1 MRLDDRFQA
10 MEAQCR
16 QADSLLEKDATEEEI
31 RQLSVRGGLTPK
43 YIVQW
48 MDGKVKGGLPSLP
61 AFDVWKD
68 RPFYMDVIY
77 ENDEAFFLA
86 ACQSN
91 KTLHA
96 TGLLYPQSAVISDL
110 ETILPAEFSIVLT
123 STDRRIVYH
132 RDTSKIR
139 KTIDSLNDVIFE
151 KKADGLEVIYYSEN
165 HVRHMLIGP
174 QQSAGLSL
182 LLLTSREKMEE
193 KIDRLLVYTAITM
206 LLLTVV
212 YAIVVYLLLFFTLG
226 GLRGLTDQVIQL
238 TSGDLQ
244 AQSGY
249 ITSDSLGRLSLHL
262 KELTEKLRTIIMN
275 IRFTTD
281 MIYKLNQKNVEYT
294 KKSHDQFQSISVN
307 VEEISSTTEEIS
319 TSFDEINHRTQ
330 AHIQNI
336 EEYLESIQRLT
347 TATMQMNETVN
358 QLSSLYTSTRSEAS
372 IGRSLLKEL
381 KEAMRS
387 LDERANRIEGIVGF
401 INDISKQVNLLAL
414 NASIEAARA
423 GDAGR
428 GFAVVADEVSRL
440 ADRIS
445 ESVKNISSLVQGNRE
460 ESKRSYENVTEAA
473 RLFNR
478 VLVDMNMINDVI
490 EEIGRLRSELSETNQ
505 YVAGQ
510 NQEINVIIKFI
521 AQISKENKNSMYEIA
536 VELESIMKLIQNHM
550 NQEAELRDQAAT
562 LLNYGTEI
570 NEIMKFFK
578 SSELDVESEER
589 SKTETDAGFSAD

>member
-1 MRLDDRFQA
+1 
-10 MEAQCR
+10 
-16 QADSLLEKDATEEEI
+16 
-31 RQLSVRGGLTPK
+31 
-43 YIVQW
+43 
-48 MDGKVKGGLPSLP
+48 
-61 AFDVWKD
+61 
-68 RPFYMDVIY
+68 
-77 ENDEAFFLA
+77 
-86 ACQSN
+86 
-91 KTLHA
+91 
-96 TGLLYPQSAVISDL
+96 
-110 ETILPAEFSIVLT
+110 
-123 STDRRIVYH
+123 
-132 RDTSKIR
+132 
-139 KTIDSLNDVIFE
+139 
-151 KKADGLEVIYYSEN
+151 
-165 HVRHMLIGP
+165 
-174 QQSAGLSL
+174 
-182 LLLTSREKMEE
+182 
-193 KIDRLLVYTAITM
+193 
-206 LLLTVV
+206 
-212 YAIVVYLLLFFTLG
+212 
-226 GLRGLTDQVIQL
+226 
-238 TSGDLQ
+238 
-244 AQSGY
+244 
-249 ITSDSLGRLSLHL
+249 
-262 KELTEKLRTIIMN
+262 
-275 IRFTTD
+275 
-281 MIYKLNQKNVEYT
+281 
-294 KKSHDQFQSISVN
+294 
-307 VEEISSTTEEIS
+307 
-319 TSFDEINHRTQ
+319 
-330 AHIQNI
+330 
-336 EEYLESIQRLT
+336 
-347 TATMQMNETVN
+347 MQMNETVN